1 MAEVIRMPKMSD
13 TMEEGVIA
21 TWLKQEG
28 DTVKAGDI
36 LAEVETDKA
45 TMELEAY
52 EEGTLRHIGAKE
64 GTAVPVN
71 AIIAIIGE
79 PNEDISTLLETSPKP
94 PQQQEEPQQKKENEA
109 TTAPATDKPS
119 PESAQPQHA
128 LNLLA
133 SPLAKKM
140 AREKGYTL
148 NNIQGTGERGR
159 IIKRDIEKVAAK
171 TQHEEAFPSVVLPPT
186 VGEERHEDVTVSAM
200 RKTIAQRLSASKFSA
215 PHFYLTVSVAMDQI
229 VAARTSINEYAPVR
243 VSFNDIIIK
252 AASMAVRQHP
262 AINTAWLQDK
272 IRYNQHIHVGIAM
285 AVETGLVVPVLRF
298 ADNKSL
304 AAIAAE
310 VKTLHQKA
318 LKQRLHP
325 RDLEGGTFTISNLGM
340 VGIESFTAIVNPPAA
355 CILAVGAVKQVPIV
369 SDGVVLPGYVMK
381 VTLSCD
387 HRVVDGAVGAAFLRT
402 FQQLLEDPSKMLV
415 H

>member
-28 DTVKAGDI
+28 DTVRAGDI

-109 TTAPATDKPS
+109 TTAPATDTPS
-119 PESAQPQHA
+119 PESAQPQHT

-148 NNIQGTGERGR
+148 NDIQGTGERGR

-171 TQHEEAFPSVVLPPT
+171 TQREEAFSSVVLPPT
-186 VGEERHEDVTVSAM
+186 VGEERHEDVTVSAT

-252 AASMAVRQHP
+252 AASMAIRQHP

-340 VGIESFTAIVNPPAA
+340 LGIESFTAIVNPPAA